1 MGLYRSCVFQ
11 YFVPMYF
18 KCSMR
23 RHPELKE
30 VKGYYRLVESYRN
43 IDNRI
48 VHRTILNVGFME
60 DTTVEQRNKIQ
71 KYITLRFEKK
81 LLIFEEP
88 DPFVVILCAGLKC
101 AMFG

>member
-1 MGLYRSCVFQ
+1 
-11 YFVPMYF
+11 
-18 KCSMR
+18 MR

-48 VHRTILNVGFME
+48 VRRTILNVGFME